1 MDSDE
6 KLSDFSKG
14 GKKGKWFDKMR
25 KLVDF
30 NISNFNASQ
39 ARFNTYKDFEKLIEK

>member
-30 NISNFNASQ
+30 NIANYNNSQ
-39 ARFNTYKDFEKLIEK
+39 ARFNTYKDFENILK